1 MAVLRIDIER
11 ALDELV
17 SQEEGMRFQGLAV
30 ALGKQRWPEFIA
42 NERKK
47 DFGLDAYAP
56 PNLTG
61 ERFGKGLA
69 ASITPT
75 LAKVSTDAKTAKKNY
90 PALKVLL
97 FVTPAKVGN
106 TTRSK
111 WAKKIL
117 EDHDVD
123 LHVLGREETIAEMM
137 LPKNA
142 AICASHLH
150 LNVDAEPDVADLRD
164 RSRRAADVVT
174 QSWARRTKG
183 HPLINLTAVRLD
195 RDGAE
200 TPEELSIEEID
211 QALGQSSRIVLEGP
225 AGRGKTTTLIQL
237 AQHERRAG
245 IPFIVDLS
253 SWTTS
258 QRRILDYVSGIP
270 AFEAEGITSGD
281 LARVQETEPFLFLLN
296 GWNEIAE
303 SGSTQA
309 NDALKELER
318 DFPSAGIIVATRAH
332 HLAPPLPG
340 ATRLRLLPLR
350 PVQRANYLALR
361 LGTKDV
367 DLSARI
373 EADPSLEGLTRTPF
387 VLSEVASLFEAD
399 AEIPSTKFGVLTEVL
414 RLHEQREEH
423 RHSLHAAPIWGQHMD
438 YLKAL
443 ATEMTERGAVELSER
458 DARAVVAAIAG
469 ELADGGQIEPV
480 GAPTVLATLTAHHV
494 LERVDYPETT
504 LRFEH
509 QQLQEYCAALDLRAR
524 LLELPDDDPDAT
536 ERFTA
541 DYVNRPAWDE
551 PLRMIAETV
560 AEQTDDDE
568 AKVRKIRAGRKLVDM
583 ALRVDLVFA
592 GELARL
598 CGAAVWNEVHAVVV
612 EHFRDAHALPDGN
625 HQQYALTAMLATG
638 ADDFRDIIGPILS
651 GQDRQLALRTY
662 RYWPD
667 IRVSSLGSRWL
678 EQIRGWSEQARTDF
692 VSAMLH
698 HRVDDEVATFA
709 AQDNSVAVKKA
720 AVSGLM
726 WTGSDHALVPV
737 LESMNPQDFEDVAL
751 TNADLMPSAI
761 RPKAI
766 VAMRNFIERGTN
778 HPARLRTALHL
789 IEFGEPVPDS
799 MLKDLMAAVPGD
811 DMRNLGPSYIGPALA
826 HLHGTDPAWTNEW
839 VSNRI
844 ADGVLAGHEEWLPFA
859 PVIPDPPL
867 AACLHCLETEDLG
880 DASREREQITAFIV
894 AQADATLAA
903 EVFSKLRELQ
913 RRADAEPGSRNR
925 FEWQVRRQLETVF
938 RLLSGD
944 LVAAGVLSSV
954 TIGDPLDIKVA
965 TDLLSRVARPDLEPL
980 HVADDELRACL
991 RAYLR
996 GSVGLVLRE
1005 DDFNG
1010 NEKAAMASALAQV
1023 GRPEDM
1029 ADLKT
1034 VIRADIERMQ
1044 RGRAARAAG
1053 DGGPLAD
1060 GAFVTYAGWHVA
1072 AVTQLDRAGAEP
1084 VLIDLLSEPEYRC
1097 HAARAMACDFVPR
1110 RDGSFHGRLRYDL
1123 MWAAREA
1130 LTPPLDGAERRGR
1143 FVAALQA
1150 EITRL
1155 REQSHDGTPARGLNE
1170 LTSALAALDGR
1181 DSAETVLNVIAM
1193 CNRSAHSVC
1202 VDAAEHLLTAGVVLP
1217 ADTTFGLLNSIAA
1230 QTAQSMNESE
1240 KHLLRRCLALCPF
1253 VDDPAAGV
1261 AKVREGLRNL
1271 RLWGYEL
1278 RQLVVALGESRSE
1291 AAIDL
1296 LYELA
1301 SDKQTFD
1308 QCDDE
1313 VINALVTLDR
1323 AHTGEV
1329 LLGFVD
1335 PDIRGIALTQRP
1347 HREEVL
1353 IARLAELAQQRSEVY
1368 ARLRDLCERD
1378 LPEINR
1384 DILSRVMDWIG
1395 TPEAL
1400 ATNLKLIHDERHVPV
1415 PQGVCDQ
1422 LESAFLHR
1430 RPHGQ
1435 SLRVFTLHAR
1445 ASNELRA
1452 RLLQMARDDAK
1463 RRKSAFMLLGRIE
1476 LWRLEYGR
1484 PAGEPRHPDLA
1495 SGQSWPPRSSDLP
1508 H

>member
-30 ALGKQRWPEFIA
+30 VLGKQRWPELIA
-42 NERKK
+42 NEWKN
-47 DFGLDAYAP
+47 DFGLEAYAP
-56 PNLTG
+56 PKLMP
-61 ERFGKGLA
+61 ERVGKGLA
-69 ASITPT
+69 ASITATPG
-75 LAKVSTDAKTAKKNY
+75 KVSADAKTAKKNY
-90 PALKVLL
+90 PDLKVLL

-106 TTRSK
+106 ATRRK
-111 WAKKIL
+111 WARKIL
-117 EDHDVD
+117 EDHGVE
-123 LHVLGREETIAEMM
+123 LHVLGREDIITEMM

-142 AICASHLH
+142 GLCASHLH
-150 LNVDAEPDVADLRD
+150 LNVDAEPDVADLID
-164 RSRRAADVVT
+164 RTRRAADIVT
-174 QSWARRTKG
+174 QNWACRTKG
-183 HPLINLTAVRLD
+183 HPLIDLTAVRLD

-200 TPEELSIEEID
+200 TSEELSIEEID
-211 QALGQSSRIVLEGP
+211 QALGQSGRIVLEGP
-225 AGRGKTTTLIQL
+225 AGRGKTTTLIRL
-237 AQHERRAG
+237 AQHKRRAG
-245 IPFIVDLS
+245 IPVIVDLS

-258 QRRILDYVSGIP
+258 QRRILDYVAGMT
-270 AFEAEGITSGD
+270 AFEVEGITSRN
-281 LARVQETEPFLFLLN
+281 LARVQQTEPFLFLLN

-303 SGSTQA
+303 SGSAQA
-309 NDALKELER
+309 NVALRELER

-350 PVQRANYLALR
+350 PVQRADYLTRR
-361 LGTKDV
+361 LGTKGAE
-367 DLSARI
+367 LRTRI
-373 EADPSLEGLTRTPF
+373 DADPSLEGLTRTPF

-423 RHSLHAAPIWGQHMD
+423 RHSLHATPICGQHMD

-443 ATEMTERGAVELSER
+443 ATEMTERGAVGLSER
-458 DARAVVAAIAG
+458 DARTVVAGIAG
-469 ELADGGQIEPV
+469 DLVDSGQIERA

-509 QQLQEYCAALDLRAR
+509 QQLQEYCAALELRTR
-524 LLELPDDDPDAT
+524 LLELTDDEPDAT

-541 DYVNRPAWDE
+541 EYVNRPAWDE
-551 PLRMIAETV
+551 PLRMIAATL
-560 AEQTDDDE
+560 AEQTGDDGADKRR
-568 AKVRKIRAGRKLVDM
+568 ARAGRKLVDM

-592 GELARL
+592 GEIARF
-598 CGAAVWNEVHAVVV
+598 CGAVIWNEVRAVVGKR
-612 EHFRDAHALPDGN
+612 FRDAHALPDGN
-625 HQQYALTAMLATG
+625 HQQYALAAMLATG
-638 ADDFRDIIGPILS
+638 ADDFRDIIGPIFS

-662 RYWPD
+662 QTWSD
-667 IRVSSLGSRWL
+667 IRVSSLGPNWR
-678 EQIRGWSEQARTDF
+678 EQMRGWSEQARTDF

-698 HRVDDEVATFA
+698 HRVDDEVASFA

-751 TNADLMPSAI
+751 TNADLMPSAV

-766 VAMRNFIERGTN
+766 VAMRNFIDRATD

-789 IEFGEPVPDS
+789 IEFGEPVPND

-811 DMRNLGPSYIGPALA
+811 DMRNLGPGYIGPALA
-826 HLHGTDPAWTNEW
+826 HLHGTDPAWTNAW

-844 ADGVLAGHEEWLPFA
+844 AEGVLAGREDWLPFE

-867 AACLHCLETEDLG
+867 ETCLQRLETEDLG
-880 DASREREQITAFIV
+880 HASRERDRMTAFIV

-903 EVFSKLRELQ
+903 RVFAKLRELQ
-913 RRADAEPGSRNR
+913 RRADAEPGSRNK
-925 FEWQVRRQLETVF
+925 FEWQVGRQLETVF
-938 RLLSGD
+938 RLLPGN
-944 LVAAGVLSSV
+944 LVAAGVRSSV
-954 TIGDPLDIKVA
+954 TIGDPRDIKVVA
-965 TDLLSRVARPDLEPL
+965 DLLSRVARPDLEPL
-980 HVADDELRACL
+980 HVADDEIRARL
-991 RAYLR
+991 RAYLK

-1010 NEKAAMASALAQV
+1010 NEKADMASALAQV

-1029 ADLKT
+1029 ADLT
-1034 VIRADIERMQ
+1034 TLIRADIERMQ
-1044 RGRAARAAG
+1044 RAQAARAAG
-1053 DGGPLAD
+1053 DSGPLAN
-1060 GAFVTYAGWHVA
+1060 GAFVTYTGWHVV
-1072 AVTQLDRAGAEP
+1072 AVTQLDPVGAEP
-1084 VLIDLLSEPEYRC
+1084 ILIDLLSEPEYRC
-1097 HAARAMACDFVPR
+1097 DAARAMARDFVPKH
-1110 RDGSFHGRLRYDL
+1110 DGSFHGRLRYDL

-1130 LTPPLDGAERRGR
+1130 PTPPPDGAERRGR
-1143 FVAALQA
+1143 FVAALHA
-1150 EITRL
+1150 EITQL
-1155 REQSHDGTPARGLNE
+1155 REQSQNGTPARGLNE
-1170 LTSALAALDGR
+1170 LARALAALDGR
-1181 DSAETVLNVIAM
+1181 DSAETVLDVIAM

-1202 VDAAEHLLTAGVVLP
+1202 VDAAENLLTAGIVLP
-1217 ADTTFGLLNSIAA
+1217 ADTTFALLDSIAA

-1261 AKVREGLRNL
+1261 AKVREVLRNL
-1271 RLWGYEL
+1271 QLWGYEL
-1278 RQLVVALGESRSE
+1278 RQLVVSLGESRSK

-1301 SDKQTFD
+1301 SDRQTFD

-1335 PDIRGIALTQRP
+1335 PDIRGIVLTHRP

-1353 IARLAELAQQRSEVY
+1353 IARLAELAQHCSDVY
-1368 ARLRDLCERD
+1368 ARLRGLCERD

-1435 SLRVFTLHAR
+1435 SLRAFTLHGQT
-1445 ASNELRA
+1445 SNELRA
-1452 RLLQMARDDAK
+1452 RLLRMALDDAK